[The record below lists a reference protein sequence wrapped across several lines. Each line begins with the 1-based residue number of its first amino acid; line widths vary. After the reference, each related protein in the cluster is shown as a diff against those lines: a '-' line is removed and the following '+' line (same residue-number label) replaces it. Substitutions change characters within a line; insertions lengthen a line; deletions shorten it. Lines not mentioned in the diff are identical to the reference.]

1 MPVAHP
7 GKLAGRLFGVSVPV
21 ATAERSQRFVRG
33 WVVLAGVFG
42 VMMITSGFA
51 FYGQGVF
58 LTALVKEQGFPTWM
72 AGLGTTVF
80 LGCSGVLG
88 YFTGNL
94 ISRFDVRWVL
104 TIGAVVG
111 AFGLGLLSEVRTW
124 WQLVGVMLIFGI
136 GFGLAGLV
144 PTTTLV
150 TRWFERR
157 RSVALSIASTGLS
170 IGGIVITRRMSS
182 QIAADTLV
190 YWAWRYALIYGVSI
204 LALTW
209 LLLRAWPRDVGL
221 LPDGASATSSS
232 QSDDVPGT
240 PFEQAV
246 RTRFFILVSIGFVL
260 VMGSQVGAIHHLHN
274 LTDSRIGIEAAG
286 AALALLAGTSVV
298 ARIGGGIAATKMPM
312 RLLSG
317 GLMVVQTAGLC
328 LLALAGDWG
337 LLLPGVLVLGAAMGN
352 LLMLHPLILADAF
365 GVKDYPRIYGFGS
378 LLMVFGA
385 ATGPLF
391 VGVLRDAYSY
401 RLAFL
406 AIALIAIVGLAVY
419 SFSGNPARDY
429 VRAPAPVPLPRVRSA
444 SLSDHRQP
452 AIPPSV
458 PAVAPGGAAAGRA
471 AALAGA
477 AANGLST
484 SAPQIQPRTA
494 PEVWSVEPARMAD
507 AAP

>member
-1 MPVAHP
+1 MN
-7 GKLAGRLFGVSVPV
+7 VPV
-21 ATAERSQRFVRG
+21 ASAGRSQRFVRG

-80 LGCSGVLG
+80 LGSSGVLG
-88 YFTGNL
+88 YFTGKL
-94 ISRFDVRWVL
+94 ISRFDVRWML
-104 TIGAVVG
+104 TIGAAIG
-111 AFGLGLLSEVRTW
+111 ALGLGLLSEVRTW

-136 GFGLAGLV
+136 GFGMAGLV

-170 IGGIVITRRMSS
+170 VGGIVITRRMSS

-221 LPDGASATSSS
+221 QPDGARVSAERGAHGG
-232 QSDDVPGT
+232 DGNDVPGT
-240 PFEQAV
+240 PFDQAI
-246 RTRFFILVSIGFVL
+246 RTRFFIFVSIGFVL

-298 ARIGGGIAATKMPM
+298 ARIGGGIAAAKMPM

-406 AIALIAIVGLAVY
+406 TIALIAIVGLAVY
-419 SFSGNPARDY
+419 SFSGNPVRDY
-429 VRAPAPVPLPRVRSA
+429 LSAPAPSHLQHVRPSSA
-444 SLSDHRQP
+444 ADRLRP
-452 AIPPSV
+452 GFPESV
-458 PAVAPGGAAAGRA
+458 PAVAPSGAASGRTA
-471 AALAGA
+471 VLAGA

-484 SAPQIQPRTA
+484 SVPRTGPRTA
-494 PEVWSVEPARMAD
+494 PEVWSVEPA
-507 AAP
+507 

>member
-1 MPVAHP
+1 MN
-7 GKLAGRLFGVSVPV
+7 VPV
-21 ATAERSQRFVRG
+21 ATAERSQPFVRG
-33 WVVLAGVFG
+33 WLVLAGVFG

-80 LGCSGVLG
+80 LGSSGVLG
-88 YFTGNL
+88 YFTGKL

-104 TIGAVVG
+104 TIGAVIG
-111 AFGLGLLSEVRTW
+111 AVGLGLLSEVRTW

-157 RSVALSIASTGLS
+157 RSVALAIASTGLS
-170 IGGIVITRRMSS
+170 IGGIVITRGMSS

-221 LPDGASATSSS
+221 MPDGASATSSS
-232 QSDDVPGT
+232 QSGDVPGT
-240 PFEQAV
+240 PFEQAI
-246 RTRFFILVSIGFVL
+246 RTRFFIFVSIGFVL

-286 AALALLAGTSVV
+286 TALALLAGTSVV
-298 ARIGGGIAATKMPM
+298 ARIGGGIAAAKMPM

-391 VGVLRDAYSY
+391 VGVLRDVYSY

-406 AIALIAIVGLAVY
+406 TIALIAIVGLAIY
-419 SFSGNPARDY
+419 SFSGNPLRDFLQAKVTPKTPARHLA
-429 VRAPAPVPLPRVRSA
+429 VTAHPMARAPRPLIANARNGAAEDRRIGPVLAGSE
-444 SLSDHRQP
+444 
-452 AIPPSV
+452 
-458 PAVAPGGAAAGRA
+458 VAPNPEVQQPR
-471 AALAGA
+471 
-477 AANGLST
+477 
-484 SAPQIQPRTA
+484 PRTA
-494 PEVWSVEPARMAD
+494 PEVWQVEPA
-507 AAP
+507 

>member
-1 MPVAHP
+1 MSAPA
-7 GKLAGRLFGVSVPV
+7 
-21 ATAERSQRFVRG
+21 ATAAESQRFVRG
-33 WVVLAGVFG
+33 WLVLAGVFG
-42 VMMITSGFA
+42 VMMVTSGFA

-80 LGCSGVLG
+80 LGSSGVIG
-88 YFTGNL
+88 YFTGKL
-94 ISRFDVRWVL
+94 IGRFDVRWVL
-104 TIGAVVG
+104 TLGAVVG
-111 AFGLGLLSEVRTW
+111 ALGLGLLSEVRSW
-124 WQLVGVMLIFGI
+124 WQLIGVMAIFGI

-170 IGGIVITRRMSS
+170 VGGILITRRMSS

-190 YWAWRYALIYGVSI
+190 YWAWRYALIYGISI
-204 LALTW
+204 VALTW

-221 LPDGASATSSS
+221 QPDGAKATSTSYGGA
-232 QSDDVPGT
+232 VPGT
-240 PFEQAV
+240 PFEEAI
-246 RTRFFILVSIGFVL
+246 RTRFFIFVSIGFVL

-286 AALALLAGTSVV
+286 TALALLAGTSVV
-298 ARIGGGIAATKMPM
+298 ARICGGIAAAKVPM

-317 GLMVVQTAGLC
+317 GLMVVQTIGLT

-337 LLLPGVLVLGAAMGN
+337 LLLPGVLVLGTAMGN

-385 ATGPLF
+385 ASGPLF
-391 VGVLRDAYSY
+391 VGVIRDGYSY
-401 RLAFL
+401 RLAFF
-406 AIALIAIVGLAVY
+406 AIALIAVVGLSIY
-419 SFSGNPARDY
+419 SFAGNPLREHLATRPPAGSRSPAGSR
-429 VRAPAPVPLPRVRSA
+429 RAPAEPATAKPSA
-444 SLSDHRQP
+444 ATRQT
-452 AIPPSV
+452 PS
-458 PAVAPGGAAAGRA
+458 A
-471 AALAGA
+471 
-477 AANGLST
+477 
-484 SAPQIQPRTA
+484 Q
-494 PEVWSVEPARMAD
+494 SVEPA
-507 AAP
+507 

>member
-1 MPVAHP
+1 MN
-7 GKLAGRLFGVSVPV
+7 VPV
-21 ATAERSQRFVRG
+21 ATAGRSQRFVRG

-80 LGCSGVLG
+80 LGTSGVLG
-88 YFTGNL
+88 YFTGKL

-104 TIGAVVG
+104 TAGAVIGAL
-111 AFGLGLLSEVRTW
+111 GLGLLSEVRSW

-144 PTTTLV
+144 PTTSLV

-157 RSVALSIASTGLS
+157 RSVALAIASTGLS

-209 LLLRAWPRDVGL
+209 LMLRAWPRDVGL
-221 LPDGASATSSS
+221 MPDGASATNSS

-240 PFEQAV
+240 PFEQAI
-246 RTRFFILVSIGFVL
+246 RTRFFIFVSIGFVL

-286 AALALLAGTSVV
+286 TALALLAGTSVV
-298 ARIGGGIAATKMPM
+298 ARIGGGIAAAKVPM

-317 GLMVVQTAGLC
+317 GLMVVQTVGLC

-391 VGVLRDAYSY
+391 VGVLRDVYSY

-406 AIALIAIVGLAVY
+406 TIALIAFVGLSIY
-419 SFSGNPARDY
+419 SFSDNPMRDY
-429 VRAPAPVPLPRVRSA
+429 VSPPAPAPVRQVRPA
-444 SLSDHRQP
+444 SVTDHPQHGMPPSGP
-452 AIPPSV
+452 AITPN
-458 PAVAPGGAAAGRA
+458 GAAAGRPA
-471 AALAGA
+471 VPAGDA
-477 AANGLST
+477 EIGLPS
-484 SAPQIQPRTA
+484 SASQIQPRTA
-494 PEVWSVEPARMAD
+494 PEVWSVESA
-507 AAP
+507 